1 MPLTDLD
8 TQISAK
14 TLSLDSLV
22 DGGNTAELVDVID
35 ESAPDEALR
44 LRNKL
49 LRESP
54 DLSDNVMQEATFA
67 EDVLPSLMLTQVLE
81 QNPQAAKSEV
91 VKTALELRENQL
103 PDYLLAR
110 IDSGLTHLSPKE
122 NIELEISDLKSK
134 RTDVF
139 NAKLQKLMTDSI
151 QPDNLIALNIN
162 EKGLTAR
169 YRLMSAYAATGDV
182 QNAENVFSAIPVDFQ
197 LSENEQIEYNL
208 MSQFTALQFGM
219 MSENKTWFSLLPEQK
234 STLETL
240 AENGKSLA
248 GIQSRAVLSLVY
260 GTVYDDEIEIP
271 TVENNKNAQPKPLVN
286 EHFTAYP
293 SHACDWFIVDYALNE
308 SEAAKDV
315 EIALFDTK
323 NTKVLNFEVK
333 NRQDQLLAECGDL
346 KAGSYYLRKTVNN
359 ILSAEIRIEI
369 GKQENLTNIKEFY
382 FSEDTEKTIFAL
394 FPNPA
399 TTSVSVVWKIN
410 NPGKSEIQLQIT
422 DISGKCVR
430 TEIFNDKQGIKNLS
444 ISDLPKSIYSVSLVV
459 DGKVLKNEKLIV
471 N

>member
-1 MPLTDLD
+1 VPLTDLD

-35 ESAPDEALR
+35 ESEPDEDLR

-134 RTDVF
+134 RSDVF

-169 YRLMSAYAATGDV
+169 YRLMSAYAATRDI

-293 SHACDWFIVDYALNE
+293 SHADDWFIVDYALNE

-333 NRQDQLLAECGDL
+333 NRQDQLLGECGDL
-346 KAGSYYLRKTVNN
+346 AAGTYILRKTISNKTA
-359 ILSAEIRIEI
+359 AEITIEI
-369 GKQENLTNIKEFY
+369 GNGQNSQLTHNVDIQG
-382 FSEDTEKTIFAL
+382 DNQILIFAVY
-394 FPNPA
+394 PNPA
-399 TTSVSVVWKIN
+399 ITSVSVVWKIKN
-410 NPGKSEIQLQIT
+410 LGKSGIRLQIT
-422 DISGKCVR
+422 DISGKLVR
-430 TEIFNDKQGIKNLS
+430 TEILNDKQGVKNLS